1 MIVDAFAVASRGR
14 NPDNP
19 SDRTAGIE
27 TEQRLEMKE
36 DGRTNTITSVQ
47 KDNYAVVKEK
57 ENDTVAYRIR
67 KLTPT
72 ECFRLQGLTKE
83 DTDKCVAVGIS
94 NTQLYRQAGN
104 GIATECVKLLAEH
117 LFKAQYNPDY
127 VCSDELITAEKET
140 PSACLRVGQ
149 ASSDGSQAGMTFSP
163 DGVFQTVCA
172 CTHGYAI
179 GNIIVDDKKKVN
191 GETISYCLDAS
202 YYKGGADSMID
213 YFANKKKRQLVCVP
227 ENE

>member
-1 MIVDAFAVASRGR
+1 MKERKLGNIWGATGGNYAGNVYDKAYAAPCLNTCEGGGRMPMIVDAFTVASRGR

-47 KDNYAVVKEK
+47 KDNYAVIKEK
-57 ENDTVAYRIR
+57 EDDTVAYRIR

-83 DTDKCVAVGIS
+83 DVDKCVAVGIS

-127 VCSDELITAEKET
+127 ICSDEKMLTET
-140 PSACLRVGQ
+140 
-149 ASSDGSQAGMTFSP
+149 
-163 DGVFQTVCA
+163 
-172 CTHGYAI
+172 
-179 GNIIVDDKKKVN
+179 DKAKVN
-191 GETISYCLDAS
+191 GETISYCLDS
-202 YYKGGADSMID
+202 NYYKGGADSMVD
-213 YFANKKKRQLVCVP
+213 YFTDKKRRQLVVD
-227 ENE
+227 